1 MYPEEINQTHV
12 QACGYNN
19 VTESLIIHKSEK
31 AT

>member
-12 QACGYNN
+12 QGYGYNN
-19 VTESLIIHKSEK
+19 VTESLIIHKSKK